1 MKIQA
6 LAVAAATLALAAPA
20 LPAHAN
26 GQQQLRRALTQVA
39 NIHCNVLA
47 RGGTWREAVFATMDN
62 TDYSNIWYPA
72 AKRGEPGLYDKLVAL
87 KVQRVNQM
95 CRSLNQSAFRR
106 HQMANGNLPSSP
118 TYTGGNT
125 TIQEDPFEF

>member
-6 LAVAAATLALAAPA
+6 LAVAAASLALAVPA
-20 LPAHAN
+20 LPAQAD

-62 TDYSNIWYPA
+62 TEYSNVWYPA

-87 KVQRVNQM
+87 KVQRVNEM
-95 CRSLNQSAFRR
+95 CRSLNSSAFRR
-106 HQMANGNLPSSP
+106 HQMANGNLPSAP
-118 TYTGGNT
+118 RYTGGNT
-125 TIQEDPFEF
+125 TISEDPFEF

>member
-6 LAVAAATLALAAPA
+6 LAVAAASLALAVPA
-20 LPAHAN
+20 LPAQAD

-47 RGGTWREAVFATMDN
+47 RGGTWRQAVFATMDN
-62 TDYSNIWYPA
+62 TEYSNVWYPA

-87 KVQRVNQM
+87 KVQRVNEM
-95 CRSLNQSAFRR
+95 CRSLNSSAFRQ
-106 HQMANGNLPSSP
+106 HQMANGNLPSAP
-118 TYTGGNT
+118 RYTGGNT
-125 TIQEDPFEF
+125 NISEDPFEF

>member
-6 LAVAAATLALAAPA
+6 LAVAAASLALAVPA
-20 LPAHAN
+20 LPAQAD

-47 RGGTWREAVFATMDN
+47 RGGTWRQAVFATMDN
-62 TDYSNIWYPA
+62 TEYSNVWYPA

-87 KVQRVNQM
+87 KVQRVNEM
-95 CRSLNQSAFRR
+95 CRSLNSSAFRR
-106 HQMANGNLPSSP
+106 HQMANGNLPSAP
-118 TYTGGNT
+118 RYTGGNT
-125 TIQEDPFEF
+125 TISEDPFEF